1 MYGTGI
7 AVEIPEGY
15 VVLLY
20 PRSSNR
26 KTESYLTNHV
36 GVIDSGYR
44 GEIMVNFKTRDF
56 KEGEIQ
62 QLYKPYEVGDKIA
75 QIIIMPYPK
84 IKFIEVEELSD
95 SDRGDGGH
103 GSTGK

>member
-1 MYGTGI
+1 
-7 AVEIPEGY
+7 
-15 VVLLY
+15 
-20 PRSSNR
+20 
-26 KTESYLTNHV
+26 
-36 GVIDSGYR
+36 
-44 GEIMVNFKTRDF
+44 MVNFKTRDF